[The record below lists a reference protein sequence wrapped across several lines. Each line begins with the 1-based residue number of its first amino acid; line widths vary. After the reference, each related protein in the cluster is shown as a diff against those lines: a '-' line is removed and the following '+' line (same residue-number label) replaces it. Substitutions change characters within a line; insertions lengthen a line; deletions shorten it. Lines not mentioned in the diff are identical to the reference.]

1 MKKNNKKRIIM
12 GLFAIVLVVLIY
24 GIGKSLATPNST
36 LKNQKVDGLSFEN
49 ATIDYTNKLS
59 TFTVDVYNEN
69 KKVYNMKSINII
81 LKKDDNDKVTLTYEI
96 DKLESDEGRKII
108 IDQIDYNLDGYKQ
121 IKYKI
126 NK

>member
-1 MKKNNKKRIIM
+1 
-12 GLFAIVLVVLIY
+12 
-24 GIGKSLATPNST
+24 
-36 LKNQKVDGLSFEN
+36 
-49 ATIDYTNKLS
+49 
-59 TFTVDVYNEN
+59 
-69 KKVYNMKSINII
+69 MKSINII